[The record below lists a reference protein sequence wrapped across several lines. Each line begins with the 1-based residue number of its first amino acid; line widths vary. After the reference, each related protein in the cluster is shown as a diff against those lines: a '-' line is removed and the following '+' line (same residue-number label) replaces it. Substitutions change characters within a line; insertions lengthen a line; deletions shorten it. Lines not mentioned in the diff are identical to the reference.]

1 MTTTTDT
8 ITRKFQVRFQL
19 GGYGTEHN
27 KLIAAITAMDKAARR
42 ACRSGDSQG
51 ISIRV
56 NEYRDGSFY
65 GHGELTEDEASQ
77 LQGV

>member
-1 MTTTTDT
+1 MTTTTKN

-27 KLIAAITAMDKAARR
+27 KLSAAITAMDKAARR
-42 ACRSGDSQG
+42 ASRSGDIQG
-51 ISIRV
+51 ISIQV

-77 LQGV
+77 LQGI